1 MCEPGPPCSGDFK
14 LGPWTVQPRLRRIV
28 RGNQIERLEPRCIDL
43 LVFFAR
49 YPRQVH
55 SRERLIEEVW
65 QVRAVAENTLTHA
78 VAELRRALGD
88 DARNP
93 KYIETIY
100 RCGYRLLVKP
110 DLVSHRQQLEPT
122 TEPRHHPMIR
132 GIDTAENG
140 DLLIAMAPANEPAP
154 QPDHDGSQPT
164 EVVVRICIE
173 MPDGVQAKRRGDDP
187 PEIPWQ
193 QKIS

>member
-1 MCEPGPPCSGDFK
+1 M
-14 LGPWTVQPRLRRIV
+14 
-28 RGNQIERLEPRCIDL
+28 DL

-55 SRERLIEEVW
+55 SRQRLIEEVW

-88 DARNP
+88 DARKP
-93 KYIETIY
+93 KFIETIH
-100 RCGYRLLVKP
+100 RRGYRLLVKP
-110 DLVSHRQQLEPT
+110 EPVSHHYRPEPAGD
-122 TEPRHHPMIR
+122 PPNHPMIR
-132 GIDTAENG
+132 GVDTAENG
-140 DLLIAMAPANEPAP
+140 DLLIAMAPASEPSPRPENNE
-154 QPDHDGSQPT
+154 SQPT

-173 MPDGVQAKRRGDDP
+173 MPDGMQAGPRDDKLP
-187 PEIPWQ
+187 RDPWQ

>member
-1 MCEPGPPCSGDFK
+1 M
-14 LGPWTVQPRLRRIV
+14 
-28 RGNQIERLEPRCIDL
+28 DL

-78 VAELRRALGD
+78 IAELRRALD
-88 DARNP
+88 DNARKP
-93 KYIETIY
+93 KFIETIH
-100 RCGYRLLVKP
+100 RCGYRLLVTP
-110 DLVSHRQQLEPT
+110 EPT
-122 TEPRHHPMIR
+122 KHEVKVEPAAKPGDRPMIR
-132 GIDTAENG
+132 GVDTTENG
-140 DLLIAMAPANEPAP
+140 DLLIAMEPPIEHA
-154 QPDHDGSQPT
+154 HRGSQPT

-173 MPDGVQAKRRGDDP
+173 MPDGLQIKPRDEDP
-187 PEIPWQ
+187 PKFPWQ